1 MINESYISPSAQLR
15 FEVVSDFNIVVIE
28 QQDMKRAGIAEYLHF
43 IGLVGDVL
51 KFKQTGKILFDI
63 RKMTNYDLMS
73 RAAAIKELNTLLF
86 AKAPYFLL
94 AVVKGNSLFENM
106 ATQAA
111 ISAARPISKKFL
123 GGKMFDSREEAVIWL
138 NEFSIPP
145 EFKE

>member
-1 MINESYISPSAQLR
+1 MINESYVSPSAQLR

-28 QQDMKRAGIAEYLHF
+28 QQDMKRAGIAEYLDF

-51 KFKQTGKILFDI
+51 KSKQTGKILFDI

-73 RAAAIKELNTLLF
+73 RAAAVKELNTLLF

-94 AVVKGNSLFENM
+94 AVVKGTSLFENM

-111 ISAARPISKKFL
+111 ITAAKPISKKFL
-123 GGKMFDSREEAVIWL
+123 GGKIFDSHDEAIVWL
-138 NEFSIPP
+138 NDFPVP
-145 EFKE
+145 DEFKN